1 MSRFHSLAFL
11 WYTDPMTKLL
21 EHAVDTVR
29 ALPAAMQDDLAR
41 LLLQLAGEEQP
52 AIQLTPD
59 EVSSLAESRDQA
71 ARREFA
77 TDDQVRAVWAKHG
90 L

>member
-1 MSRFHSLAFL
+1 
-11 WYTDPMTKLL
+11 MTKLL

-29 ALPAAMQDDLAR
+29 ALPPAMQDDLAR

-52 AIQLTPD
+52 VIQLTPE
-59 EVSSLAESRDQA
+59 EVASFAESRAQA
-71 ARREFA
+71 SRREFA
-77 TDDQVRAVWAKHG
+77 TDDQVRAVWAKHS